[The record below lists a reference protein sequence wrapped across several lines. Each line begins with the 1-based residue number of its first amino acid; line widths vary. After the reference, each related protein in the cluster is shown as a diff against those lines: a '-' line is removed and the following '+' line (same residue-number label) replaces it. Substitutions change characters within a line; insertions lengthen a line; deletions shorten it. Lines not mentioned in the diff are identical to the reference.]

1 MIGALARLDHEQQ
14 CELLYFDE
22 SGFSPNPPVQY
33 GWGKT
38 GQTRAVEP
46 LAHRQRVNVL
56 GALRHDGPLTW
67 TTQQRPT
74 TRDDVIAF
82 FDDVAALPHKVPR
95 IVLIDNAG
103 IHKGGPID
111 KKRRQWAKQGLYLYY
126 LPPYSP
132 ELNRIEILW
141 KHAKHFWRR
150 FVANNGA
157 DLLAEVQFLMSG
169 FGSRFT
175 INFGWLLS
183 RFSLEFPRE
192 ALIYSVPTVSRAC
205 PT

>member
-1 MIGALARLDHEQQ
+1 MIDALVRLDQEQR

-22 SGFSPNPPVQY
+22 SGFSPNPLVQY
-33 GWGKT
+33 GWGKI

-56 GALRHDGPLTW
+56 GALRHDGQPTW
-67 TTQQRPT
+67 ITQQRPT

-82 FDDVAALPHKVPR
+82 FEQIAVLPHNVPR

-103 IHKGGPID
+103 IHKGAIMD
-111 KKRRQWAKQGLYLYY
+111 KKRRQWAKHGLHLYY

-150 FVANNGA
+150 FVAKNGA
-157 DLLAEVQFLMSG
+157 DLLHEIQSLMSS
-169 FGSRFT
+169 FGTKFT
-175 INFGWLLS
+175 INFG
-183 RFSLEFPRE
+183 
-192 ALIYSVPTVSRAC
+192 
-205 PT
+205 

>member
-1 MIGALARLDHEQQ
+1 VIDALSRLDHEQQ

-33 GWGKT
+33 GWGKI

-56 GALRHDGPLTW
+56 GALRHDGLLTW

-82 FDDVAALPHKVPR
+82 FDQIAAQPHEVPR
-95 IVLIDNAG
+95 VVLIDNAG
-103 IHKGGPID
+103 IHKGNPVD

-150 FVANNGA
+150 FVAKNGA
-157 DLLAEVQFLMSG
+157 DLLDEIQSLMNG
-169 FGSRFT
+169 FGSKFT
-175 INFGWLLS
+175 INFG
-183 RFSLEFPRE
+183 
-192 ALIYSVPTVSRAC
+192 
-205 PT
+205 

>member
-1 MIGALARLDHEQQ
+1 LSRLDHEQQ

-33 GWGKT
+33 GWGKI

-56 GALRHDGPLTW
+56 GALRHDAPLTW

-82 FDDVAALPHKVPR
+82 FDQVAAQPLEVPR

-103 IHKGGPID
+103 IHKGAPVD
-111 KKRRQWAKQGLYLYY
+111 KKG
-126 LPPYSP
+126 PVS
-132 ELNRIEILW
+132 NS
-141 KHAKHFWRR
+141 
-150 FVANNGA
+150 VCGA
-157 DLLAEVQFLMSG
+157 SG
-169 FGSRFT
+169 RSMACIYT
-175 INFGWLLS
+175 ICRL
-183 RFSLEFPRE
+183 
-192 ALIYSVPTVSRAC
+192 
-205 PT
+205 

>member
-1 MIGALARLDHEQQ
+1 MAFERASNVINGLARLDHEQR

-33 GWGKT
+33 GWGRI
-38 GQTRAVEP
+38 GQIRAVEP

-56 GALRHDGPLTW
+56 GALRHDGQLTW

-82 FDDVAALPHKVPR
+82 FDQIALQSHSVPR
-95 IVLIDNAG
+95 IVLIDNTG
-103 IHKGGPID
+103 IHKGD
-111 KKRRQWAKQGLYLYY
+111 LMKKKRRQWAKHGLYLYY

-141 KHAKHFWRR
+141 KHAKHLWRR
-150 FVANNGA
+150 FVARNGA
-157 DLLAEVQFLMSG
+157 DLLDEIQSLMRD
-169 FGSRFT
+169 FGSTFT
-175 INFGWLLS
+175 INF
-183 RFSLEFPRE
+183 
-192 ALIYSVPTVSRAC
+192 A
-205 PT
+205 